1 MQSNKK
7 NYLTAEG
14 KEKLQK
20 ELEQL
25 QGPEREAL
33 SRRLRS
39 AIEMGDLSE
48 NADYKAAKEEQ
59 GFLEGRIQE
68 IEYTLREAIIVEKN
82 KNGHTMAEVGAKV
95 TVQEDDYPPETYYL
109 VGSKEADPINGKI
122 SNASPIG
129 NALFGKNV
137 GDEVTVDTPNGKIK
151 LKILEIE

>member
-1 MQSNKK
+1 MKDNEK

-14 KEKLQK
+14 KEQLQK

-25 QGPEREAL
+25 QGPEREDL

-48 NADYKAAKEEQ
+48 NADYKSAKEAQ
-59 GFLEGRIQE
+59 SFLEGRIRE
-68 IEYTLREAIIVEKN
+68 IEYTLQDAIVVEKN
-82 KNGHTMAEVGAKV
+82 KDGHTTAAVGAKV

-129 NALFGKNV
+129 NALFGKKE
-137 GDEVTVDTPNGKIK
+137 GAEVIVDTPNGKIK